1 MIISEKFCMT
11 PPPLLQFSLECPIK
25 TVHLPVKNLFRLK
38 FWDGNPPLSSKI
50 FGCPSPPRN
59 HPPPPLPIKNDRS
72 LSFPRAL
79 ECQIPQKKRP
89 VNIPGNLQKMVL
101 MNLSTRRC
109 LTSKSVLNRKNLELY
124 QNCWLRNYID
134 TNISVS
140 GALPFTLQS
149 MNFLNRCRY

>member
-1 MIISEKFCMT
+1 MGRGAGGFLIISEKFCMT

-25 TVHLPVKNLFRLK
+25 TVHLPVLYPLWARK
-38 FWDGNPPLSSKI
+38 FLDA
-50 FGCPSPPRN
+50 
-59 HPPPPLPIKNDRS
+59 PPPPETTPPPPTTHKNDRS

-79 ECQIPQKKRP
+79 EWQIPQKKRP
-89 VNIPGNLQKMVL
+89 VNIPGKLQKMVL

-109 LTSKSVLNRKNLELY
+109 LTCKSVLNRKNLELY
-124 QNCWLRNYID
+124 QNCWLRNYIE